1 MNTDIPQSSSKQTLL
16 QSRLLS
22 FVPAKHVS
30 GSMCQSRD
38 IDEIMRTILA
48 KPWRRTS
55 VDIETEADVRRKVT
69 SAIRE
74 SEPIRFALPFG
85 GYKGWRARSFP
96 HIDWAE
102 VFWLE
107 YLFKF
112 GTRIAGIYSPGVE
125 ITLSYTGG
133 ILTWMNNLPP
143 GTADLYQD
151 ELSRLLPLMSGSGV
165 RFLMEDHSRLY
176 GDADSLITF
185 LEERADSLPMPTLQE
200 RSSAAR
206 NLYPCHGQD
215 IWTPDDPEVVQAARR
230 CSAMLALDHR
240 RNFNKF
246 GPRIQITHI
255 RGASLSLHLGST
267 RSSVAQPWVTSGYL
281 EWDSAKSDWIERL
294 ANTDNWPTD
303 AQEMCL
309 EHPLAELF
317 PTLHSVPILV
327 H

>member
-1 MNTDIPQSSSKQTLL
+1 MKMDIALTSSQQSLL

-22 FVPAKHVS
+22 FMPTELVS
-30 GSMCQSRD
+30 GTTCQSHD
-38 IDEIMRTILA
+38 IDELMRTVLA

-55 VDIETEADVRRKVT
+55 VDNETEADIRKKVT
-69 SAIRE
+69 SAVRQ

-125 ITLSYTGG
+125 IALSYTGG
-133 ILTWMNNLPP
+133 ILTWMNNLPLD
-143 GTADLYQD
+143 AVKVYQN
-151 ELSRLLPLMSGSGV
+151 ELSRLLLLMSSSGV
-165 RFLMEDHSRLY
+165 RFLMEDHSQHY
-176 GDADSLITF
+176 GNADSLIAF
-185 LEERADSLPMPTLQE
+185 LEERAAGLPMPTLQE

-206 NLYPCHGQD
+206 NLYPLHGQAS
-215 IWTPDDPEVVQAARR
+215 WTPDDPEVVQAARR

-281 EWDSAKSDWIERL
+281 EWDSAKSTWIERL
-294 ANTDNWPTD
+294 ANTDTWPAD
-303 AQEMCL
+303 VQDIHL
-309 EHPLAELF
+309 NHPLAELF
-317 PTLHSVPILV
+317 PTLQSVPVLAS
-327 H
+327 